1 MKRSSMISTALLRA
15 KLGVQI
21 CQARGHQE
29 EGGGEAE
36 WMLMEEGGLLLHL
49 RVRVLRVCEKVYG
62 DRII

>member
-1 MKRSSMISTALLRA
+1 LACKF
-15 KLGVQI
+15 
-21 CQARGHQE
+21 ARQGAIRRD
-29 EGGGEAE
+29 GGEAE